1 MGLLSREEGLD
12 PLTKLGGAVLLKYI
26 AGSQKDFKKM
36 LGTIW
41 TASNYFEH
49 TLGTL
54 LRGPDLASYE
64 EMLELGVM
72 KKKYI
77 PYSAYM
83 AAISA
88 YPLLSRVASQK
99 QLLSTILA
107 KMALILSIKVLDNIN
122 DTFHTTEEAAES
134 LDRQAAAVLNGA
146 FIKRQATTSMNRAEN
161 SCLALAIIVNK
172 WLNTSVQRSQVAK
185 EIFFNDFKTYMEGQ
199 RASFIQQNILQ
210 RDGLTL
216 CDYVKQVNKKGV
228 GRIWVGLDLC
238 MMEHLCEKNEKTYKS
253 FQFLRRGFDYIF
265 KSFNY
270 YDDVG
275 DLDADLAVGIWNSVV
290 YLGREMGLLEKPEDA
305 IRCEKLKKLT
315 ISLGDI
321 HYLIGRYY
329 IRYACEYLPVNKS
342 SLFAS
347 LAVLR
352 FFTARKWFLKSPSLS
367 KFVTLLKIRVSDEL
381 QPYVTYIKNI

>member
-12 PLTKLGGAVLLKYI
+12 PLTKLGGAVLLKHI

-49 TLGTL
+49 TLVTL

-122 DTFHTTEEAAES
+122 DTFHTTEE
-134 LDRQAAAVLNGA
+134 LWTRFRDRR
-146 FIKRQATTSMNRAEN
+146 RQ
-161 SCLALAIIVNK
+161 
-172 WLNTSVQRSQVAK
+172 
-185 EIFFNDFKTYMEGQ
+185 
-199 RASFIQQNILQ
+199 
-210 RDGLTL
+210 
-216 CDYVKQVNKKGV
+216 
-228 GRIWVGLDLC
+228 
-238 MMEHLCEKNEKTYKS
+238 
-253 FQFLRRGFDYIF
+253 
-265 KSFNY
+265 
-270 YDDVG
+270 
-275 DLDADLAVGIWNSVV
+275 
-290 YLGREMGLLEKPEDA
+290 
-305 IRCEKLKKLT
+305 
-315 ISLGDI
+315 
-321 HYLIGRYY
+321 
-329 IRYACEYLPVNKS
+329 
-342 SLFAS
+342 
-347 LAVLR
+347 
-352 FFTARKWFLKSPSLS
+352 
-367 KFVTLLKIRVSDEL
+367 
-381 QPYVTYIKNI
+381 